1 MYMSRIIAQLIYLQ
15 LQIRIYHWQTKS
27 YARHK
32 AFGKFYDSL
41 GDLLDTFVE
50 TYQGIYGRVAFAQSL
65 DLRNLDET
73 TDLEK
78 ILTNAISMLTNEVED
93 IQSHS
98 DLLNIRDEMIGAMN
112 HLRYLLTLE

>member
-1 MYMSRIIAQLIYLQ
+1 MSRIIAQLIYLQ

>member
-1 MYMSRIIAQLIYLQ
+1 MSRIIAQLIYLQ
-15 LQIRIYHWQTKS
+15 LQMRIYHWQTKS

-65 DLRNLDET
+65 DLRNLEES
-73 TDLEK
+73 TDIEK
-78 ILTNAISMLTNEVED
+78 ILNNAIAMLTNEMED
-93 IQSHS
+93 IQAHS
-98 DLLNIRDEMIGAMN
+98 DLLNIRDEMVGAMN
-112 HLRYLLTLE
+112 HLRYLITLE

>member
-1 MYMSRIIAQLIYLQ
+1 MSRIIAQLIYLQ
-15 LQIRIYHWQTKS
+15 LQMRIYHWQTKS

-65 DLRNLDET
+65 DLRNLEES
-73 TDLEK
+73 TDIEK
-78 ILTNAISMLTNEVED
+78 ILNNAIEMLTNEMED
-93 IQSHS
+93 IQAHS
-98 DLLNIRDEMIGAMN
+98 DLLNIRDEMVGAMN
-112 HLRYLLTLE
+112 HLRYLITLE

>member
-1 MYMSRIIAQLIYLQ
+1 MSRIIAQLIYLQ
-15 LQIRIYHWQTKS
+15 LQMRIYHWQTKS

-50 TYQGIYGRVAFAQSL
+50 TYQGIYGRVTFAQSL
-65 DLRNLDET
+65 DLRNLEES
-73 TDLEK
+73 TDIEK
-78 ILTNAISMLTNEVED
+78 ILSNAIAMLTNEVED
-93 IQSHS
+93 IKSHS
-98 DLLNIRDEMIGAMN
+98 DLLNIRDSIVQEMN

>member
-1 MYMSRIIAQLIYLQ
+1 MSRIIAQLIYLQ

-73 TDLEK
+73 TDIEK

-93 IQSHS
+93 IQAHS
-98 DLLNIRDEMIGAMN
+98 DLLNIRDSIVGEMN